1 MVEEG
6 AAMKTRTRVKR
17 VLRSI
22 SERWRTSEVA
32 ASEEFYIS
40 PVGFEDRGS
49 RRIHWENA
57 IKTATNCRI
66 YVEQESLYWQL
77 PGDCA

>member
-6 AAMKTRTRVKR
+6 AARRDRARVRR

-40 PVGFEDRGS
+40 PAGFEDRGS
-49 RRIHWENA
+49 RRIHWEIA
-57 IKTATNCRI
+57 IKTTTNCRI
-66 YVEQESLYWQL
+66 YIEPESLY
-77 PGDCA
+77 C

>member
-6 AAMKTRTRVKR
+6 AARKTRTRVRR

-32 ASEEFYIS
+32 ASEDFYIS
-40 PVGFEDRGS
+40 
-49 RRIHWENA
+49 RRAW
-57 IKTATNCRI
+57 RI
-66 YVEQESLYWQL
+66 VALEGYTGKMQDTHKL
-77 PGDCA
+77 

>member
-6 AAMKTRTRVKR
+6 AARRTRTRVKR

-32 ASEEFYIS
+32 ASEDFYIC
-40 PVGFEDRGS
+40 RRAS
-49 RRIHWENA
+49 RIVALEGYTGKMLPIV
-57 IKTATNCRI
+57 IKTPTNCRI
-66 YVEQESLYWQL
+66 YVEQESL
-77 PGDCA
+77 

>member
-6 AAMKTRTRVKR
+6 AARKTRARVRR

-32 ASEEFYIS
+32 ASEDFYIC

-57 IKTATNCRI
+57 IKTPTNCRI
-66 YVEQESLYWQL
+66 YVEQESLYCSL
-77 PGDCA
+77 LGDCA

>member
-1 MVEEG
+1 MAEEG
-6 AAMKTRTRVKR
+6 AARKTRARVRR

-32 ASEEFYIS
+32 ASEDFYIC

-49 RRIHWENA
+49 RRIHWYTGKMLPIA
-57 IKTATNCRI
+57 IRTPTNCRI
-66 YVEQESLYWQL
+66 YVEQESL
-77 PGDCA
+77 